1 VVGALAVVGGL
12 FGAAA
17 LLLQDFFG
25 FAHTLLGLGGGF
37 GGLGAALGHRDAL
50 RGRVGACF
58 VGLGKAQ
65 RVFGVGHHLGSQL
78 GVIVVAV

>member
-1 VVGALAVVGGL
+1 MVGALAVVGGL

-17 LLLQDFFG
+17 LLLQELFS
-25 FAHTLLGLGGGF
+25 FAHTLFGLGGGVW
-37 GGLGAALGHRDAL
+37 GLGAALGFRDAL
-50 RGRVGACF
+50 RRCVGASF

-65 RVFGVGHHLGSQL
+65 RVFGVGHHLGGQL